1 MLKFY
6 WSLGRDIVTMQ
17 AENKWGNKFF
27 KKLSYD
33 LKQVLPGIKGLS
45 ETNLGYSK
53 RFFILYNKL
62 DIFNPQVEGITNN
75 NLIHPQAE
83 GEIPESILWKIPWG
97 HHKYIIDKFY
107 NHPQKALFF
116 VKKVV
121 ENNWSRNVLLNFL
134 DTDLFERQGKAITN
148 FSKTLP
154 NPQGDLAQ
162 EITKDPYNFDFL
174 SITENYREKELK
186 DALESSIQPIGISE
200 YELSKLYPTD
210 IKSSLPSIEDI
221 EKGLLNSK

>member
-1 MLKFY
+1 MSALNPSDTDYRNWLINLSQRYKSSQLKAATFINKEMLKFY

-17 AENKWGNKFF
+17 AENIWGNKFF

-116 VKKVV
+116 VKNYLIL
-121 ENNWSRNVLLNFL
+121 NNYKF
-134 DTDLFERQGKAITN
+134 
-148 FSKTLP
+148 
-154 NPQGDLAQ
+154 
-162 EITKDPYNFDFL
+162 
-174 SITENYREKELK
+174 
-186 DALESSIQPIGISE
+186 
-200 YELSKLYPTD
+200 
-210 IKSSLPSIEDI
+210 
-221 EKGLLNSK
+221 